1 MTYRELLDIS
11 LANRVNS
18 YAPYSKVRVSAALLC
33 DDGEVFKG
41 VNVENASYGGTIC
54 AERSAIV
61 SAVSSGKKKFKAI
74 AISSNLDELISPCG
88 ICRQFIHEFGRDIDV
103 ILGNEEE
110 YKVYKISELLP
121 LGFELNE

>member
-11 LANRVNS
+11 LENRKNS
-18 YAPYSKVRVSAALLC
+18 YCPYSKVRVSAALLC
-33 DDGEVFKG
+33 DDGEVIKG

-61 SAVSSGKKKFKAI
+61 SAISKGKTKFKAI
-74 AISSNLDELISPCG
+74 AISSNLGEIISPCG

-103 ILGNEEE
+103 ILGDKETFN
-110 YKVYKISELLP
+110 VYKISELLP